1 MSFEKHFDQFCCYFL
16 DQKDNT
22 AYLSK
27 LAELASR
34 VEVVTVDL
42 ETTGLNPLKD
52 QISLIGV
59 GVNDKES
66 GWNCFLFDQLAH
78 DFTKTLRPLLESK
91 KTYKLGHNFKFDWSF
106 LWYQMGIDCQPI
118 LDTMLAAIVCEYGT
132 MQEKGRWSL
141 AALSLDKLGRHMD
154 KDEELRTSFKGAPY
168 TERQLHYAT
177 SDLVQTGEL
186 WNSYAP
192 SLSDHLEIVKLECD
206 IIPSVASTEW
216 AGMKVDI
223 KKLNVLVE
231 QANLSK
237 NVLEERLPIV
247 SLGQGAASQRPNTE
261 EKRLNPNSPKQIKE
275 YFRGFFGIELKDT
288 SEKTLRG
295 IEAEDA
301 SELSDLILQ
310 CKANKKL
317 IGTYLKK
324 LNRESLPEDGR
335 LRSRFLSMGARTGR
349 FSVQGI
355 LQTIPRQQEIRELF
369 VPEEGNCFVI
379 ADYSQIELRVS
390 AELSGEKVMREAFG
404 KDEDLHRLTASKAFG
419 VQLSEVSKEQRT
431 ASKAINFGL
440 IYGMSPK
447 GLVAQV
453 KSFGIGISLDEAK
466 QFHAAFFKLYR
477 NYRPYHSRL
486 WKRADREFRENG
498 EVLLRTQSGRVRR
511 LTEDDMRNKSEQ
523 DLSKKWPRK
532 TVVYN
537 TPVQSLASDGLKQ
550 ALVLLWPH
558 LKTLDARPVNI
569 VHDEIIIE
577 CRKDVA
583 AEMLGILPDC
593 MVRGME
599 CYLKKVPVVVEA
611 KIADS
616 WAGK

>member
-1 MSFEKHFDQFCCYFL
+1 MSFEKHFDKFQCYYL
-16 DQKDNT
+16 DQEDNT

-34 VEVVTVDL
+34 AEVVTVDL
-42 ETTGLNPLKD
+42 ETTGLNPLED

-78 DFTKTLRPLLESK
+78 DFTKTLSPLLESK

-132 MQEKGRWSL
+132 MQEKGRWGLS
-141 AALSLDKLGRHMD
+141 ALSLEKLGCHMD
-154 KDEELRTSFKGAPY
+154 KEEELRTSFKGAPY
-168 TERQLHYAT
+168 TERQLHYAA

-237 NVLEERLPIV
+237 NVLEERLPIANM
-247 SLGQGAASQRPNTE
+247 GQGAASQRPNTE

-275 YFRGFFGIELKDT
+275 YFRESFRIELKDT

-295 IEAEDA
+295 IESEDA

-324 LNRESLPEDGR
+324 LNPESLPEDGR

-355 LQTIPRQQEIRELF
+355 LHTIPRQQEIRELF

-447 GLVAQV
+447 GLVAYM
-453 KSFGIGISLDEAK
+453 KSFGIGISLAEA
-466 QFHAAFFKLYR
+466 QRFHAAFFKLYG

-498 EVLLRTQSGRVRR
+498 EVLLETLSGRVRR
-511 LTEDDMRNKSEQ
+511 LTEDDMRYKSEQ

-550 ALVLLWPH
+550 TLVLLWPH
-558 LKTLDARPVNI
+558 LKALNARPVNL

-583 AEMLGILPDC
+583 EEMLGTLEDC
-593 MVRGME
+593 MVRGMKR
-599 CYLKKVPVVVEA
+599 YLKKVPVVVEA

-616 WAGK
+616 WAEK